1 MSSLPLSI
9 IDTPDRT
16 HRRLFTELSPGH
28 LELCLDNSTLEKMLG
43 CARAFEIYAVL
54 GRDVGE
60 RDALNY
66 GTCMHGALEIF
77 YLEPIRL
84 IDSDYDAREKAQIIL
99 DKMIQYVVKH
109 FYNNPCSDNSWRNAD
124 HAIEA
129 CKRYVNWR
137 RQMPT
142 WEVAVLDG
150 KPAVEI
156 PFKLDLFEWE
166 ASGGASYPP
175 SLVLANSDYPAQ
187 DSFWVEQISV
197 KWTGKIDLIR
207 KTSDG
212 KLRPVDHKTT
222 SIGGQTFWSSFDLS
236 SQMMGY
242 TWATQQITGQEI
254 EGVDIDCLVGRAP
267 TAKAKGIT
275 HDNEWAPYNY
285 TQDQLAEWKLDME
298 THIRRI
304 IDYLLTGYF
313 PKSTTHC
320 ANKFGMCPY
329 HDVCKQPNKDTAARI
344 LMSGQFAEKK
354 WNPLEKLN

>member
-1 MSSLPLSI
+1 MPSLPLSI
-9 IDTPDRT
+9 IDTPSRT

-66 GTCMHGALEIF
+66 GSCMHGALEIY
-77 YLEPIRL
+77 YLRM
-84 IDSDYDAREKAQIIL
+84 SDPENYSWRETIL
-99 DKMIQYVVKH
+99 NDMIKFVVEH
-109 FYNNPCSDNSWRNAD
+109 FSNNPCSDNSWRNAD

-137 RQMPT
+137 RQMPH
-142 WEVAVLDG
+142 WEVAVIASGL
-150 KPAVEI
+150 AVEI
-156 PFKLDLFEWE
+156 PFKLNLFEWTDE
-166 ASGGASYPP
+166 HEVEGAFIKYPM
-175 SLVLANSDYPAQ
+175 SLVVDKGDQYESGMIK
-187 DSFWVEQISV
+187 SISV

-207 KTSDG
+207 KTTDG

-254 EGVDIDCLVGRAP
+254 EGVDIDCLIGRAP
-267 TAKAKGIT
+267 TTKGAGIT

-320 ANKFGMCPY
+320 ANKYGMCPY
-329 HDVCKQPNKDTAARI
+329 HDVCKQPSKDTATRI
-344 LMSGQFAEKK
+344 LMSGQYAEKK
-354 WNPLEKLN
+354 WNPLEKLHQ